1 MRAELRVLPR
11 LWFAQAVGGMLL
23 ASSVMPLAAHAQICR
38 VLPDGRVV
46 VGDSTNRCTI
56 FAPMTMQPGQ
66 PVTTRPVESF
76 TTGQIGPFTTGSIG
90 PFTTGPI
97 GPFTTGPIAPVT
109 TFSNSI
115 APTSRR
121 R

>member
-1 MRAELRVLPR
+1 MRAELRVLAR
-11 LWFAQAVGGMLL
+11 AWFVQLFGGVLL
-23 ASSVMPLAAHAQICR
+23 ASSIMPLAAHAQVCR

-46 VGDSTNRCTI
+46 VGDSAKRCTI
-56 FAPMTMQPGQ
+56 LPPMAMQPGQ
-66 PVTTRPVESF
+66 PVTTRPMESF

-97 GPFTTGPIAPVT
+97 GPVT